1 MLMSRWGC
9 AITCGA
15 STVLL
20 VLCLGCSDGSGSS
33 TDDAGGEQ
41 TGGDSTSAP
50 VATETTGE
58 PSIEPTEPEQ
68 PQQPQSKP
76 AIKNAKLP
84 VGGQVEFDAKG
95 RSCFAPGWNGGELPS
110 GVQIKVL
117 RYELTNTSV
126 VRFGSGSC
134 PDGPACVEGSA
145 FGSGA
150 SSCYLVLEKVG
161 PGDSVL
167 NLFGDVTCESEALCS
182 KVQSEYLQAGG
193 LTITVE
199 DEVVLPEESPIPEE
213 FPTPEESPSPEES
226 PAPSPTG
233 SDG

>member
-1 MLMSRWGC
+1 MSRWRE
-9 AITCGA
+9 A

-20 VLCLGCSDGSGSS
+20 VLCLVGCSDGSGSS
-33 TDDAGGEQ
+33 ADDAGSEQ
-41 TGGDSTSAP
+41 PPGDSTSAP
-50 VATETTGE
+50 VASETTDE
-58 PSIEPTEPEQ
+58 PSVEPTEAEQ
-68 PQQPQSKP
+68 PQPPQSKP

-117 RYELTNTSV
+117 RYELTDTSV

-150 SSCYLVLEKVG
+150 TSCYLVLEKVG

-182 KVQSEYLQAGG
+182 KVQSDYLQAGG
-193 LTITVE
+193 LTITV
-199 DEVVLPEESPIPEE
+199 DGEVVPPEES
-213 FPTPEESPSPEES
+213 PTPEESPSPEES
-226 PAPSPTG
+226 PVPDETPSPTG
-233 SDG
+233 TDG

>member
-1 MLMSRWGC
+1 MLMSRWGK
-9 AITCGA
+9 A

-20 VLCLGCSDGSGSS
+20 LLCLVGCSDGNGSG

-84 VGGQVEFDAKG
+84 VGGQVEFDDQG

-117 RYELTNTSV
+117 RYELTDTSV

-134 PDGPACVEGSA
+134 PDGPACAEGSE

-161 PGDSVL
+161 PGDTVL

-182 KVQSEYLQAGG
+182 KVQNEYLQAGG
-193 LTITVE
+193 LTITV
-199 DEVVLPEESPIPEE
+199 DGGVVPPEESPSPEG
-213 FPTPEESPSPEES
+213 SPSPEES